1 MKNIDENTKITLT
14 LGQIKELIR
23 ESFGGDKEPDSITAD
38 PEAHVAFLKTDR
50 FGDKYVIAVDP
61 IVGEGDYTNPD
72 LEESFEDDMRGQGF
86 DVTLDLSHESNDR
99 ISEREVRRLLPRM
112 IKAYPP
118 EDYFYTFGTV
128 TVNGGNPSH
137 EDVESALATAFNVGD
152 IIDSLG
158 DNEEEDEEEDNKRKI
173 KSAYSV
179 SSNGAAIF
187 PKSLKEI
194 AEEAFKDR
202 KTLKTAQIPDSVTA
216 IKYKAFYYCS
226 GLTSVTI
233 PASVTSIGNLAF
245 SHCSGLTSITI
256 PDSMMSIGRGAFWGC
271 SGLTSITIPDSVTS
285 IEDDAFR
292 ECSGVT
298 SITIGSGVTSIGE
311 CAFAHCSGLKS
322 VVIPDSVTSI
332 EDDAFYGCSSLTSVT
347 IPARC
352 RIGEEAFPKGV
363 KIIRR
368 R

>member
-1 MKNIDENTKITLT
+1 M
-14 LGQIKELIR
+14 
-23 ESFGGDKEPDSITAD
+23 
-38 PEAHVAFLKTDR
+38 
-50 FGDKYVIAVDP
+50 DP
-61 IVGEGDYTNPD
+61 IISAGDYTNPD

-137 EDVESALATAFNVGD
+137 EDIESALATAFSVGD

-158 DNEEEDEEEDNKRKI
+158 DDEEEEEEDNKRKI

-187 PKSLKEI
+187 PKSLREI
-194 AEEAFKDR
+194 AEDAFEGR
-202 KTLKTAQIPDSVTA
+202 KTLKTAQIPA
-216 IKYKAFYYCS
+216 
-226 GLTSVTI
+226 
-233 PASVTSIGNLAF
+233 
-245 SHCSGLTSITI
+245 
-256 PDSMMSIGRGAFWGC
+256 
-271 SGLTSITIPDSVTS
+271 
-285 IEDDAFR
+285 
-292 ECSGVT
+292 
-298 SITIGSGVTSIGE
+298 GVTSIGE

-322 VVIPDSVTSI
+322 VVIP
-332 EDDAFYGCSSLTSVT
+332 
-347 IPARC
+347 ARC
-352 RIGEEAFPKGV
+352 KVGEEAFPEGV